1 MGRKEEILEK
11 VRNIAAP
18 LAAAEGLELV
28 DVEFAGAGGHPTLR
42 LYIDKA
48 GGVSLDDCT
57 HVSRALSAALDVE
70 DPIQGS
76 YELEVSS
83 PGLDR
88 PLRTA
93 EHFQRFAGEN
103 VRVKTYGPL
112 EERALPATGGGRRPE
127 HTEKERALP
136 ATGGGR
142 RPEHTEKEP
151 ASPATG
157 GARKR
162 GASGDSGGSRK
173 TFVGRLMG
181 LEGEDV
187 LVEVEGAVFRIPQH
201 LIAKANIEPR
211 FDGGLQESAEAA
223 PRARLSIDGRYLLVN
238 GRADVRHA
246 LRDIRKAD
254 RAEVWVRREEAALGA
269 LFHDGRA
276 ILLLTADDGPL
287 ASSRDPHKAV
297 NEADRLR
304 VRRASGDEEEYP
316 SSWAVAG
323 DDAARALEHFFLTG
337 QRPSFIHWH
346 DDTTQQR

>member
-42 LYIDKA
+42 LYIDKV

-127 HTEKERALP
+127 HTEKE
-136 ATGGGR
+136 
-142 RPEHTEKEP
+142 P

-162 GASGDSGGSRK
+162 GASGDTGGSRK

-181 LEGEDV
+181 IEGEHV

-276 ILLLTADDGPL
+276 ILLLAADDGPL
-287 ASSRDPHKAV
+287 ASSRDPHKAA

>member
-93 EHFQRFAGEN
+93 EHFARFAGEN

-112 EERALPATGGGRRPE
+112 ESA
-127 HTEKERALP
+127 
-136 ATGGGR
+136 
-142 RPEHTEKEP
+142 
-151 ASPATG
+151 
-157 GARKR
+157 
-162 GASGDSGGSRK
+162 GSRK

-181 LEGEDV
+181 IEGEDV
-187 LVEVEGAVFRIPQH
+187 LVEVEGAIFRIPQH

-254 RAEVWVRREEAALGA
+254 RAEVWVRREGAALGA

-287 ASSRDPHKAV
+287 ASSRDAHKAA